1 MVSPAE
7 VMLVLYLFPSKME
20 AKLILLSVGDDDV
33 DPGGLASK
41 LVMGLVIVSTVFV
54 EILAFFIIDDFFLAI
69 KVGNIGTF
77 VTNVDAD
84 LDFSV
89 LRLSPACN

>member
-20 AKLILLSVGDDDV
+20 AKLILLSVGDV

-84 LDFSV
+84 FSV
-89 LRLSPACN
+89 LKLSPACN